1 MRSEELLTEEE
12 LRAWLGVSR
21 TTLWRLRKRSNF
33 PFGKIGRTYRYNRA
47 DVLEWLSSE
56 AEDGTQLTLNLERKA
71 K

>member
-1 MRSEELLTEEE
+1 MRSGTLLTEEE

-33 PFGKIGRTYRYNRA
+33 PFGKIGRTYRYSRD

-56 AEDGTQLTLNLERKA
+56 AEGIAQLRLDLERNA